1 MDKRYFGTK
10 RQNDSGE
17 ILRDLLNTVP
27 VKKKKKKS
35 VFWEKEGQSGHM
47 QSYVK
52 ELKLL
57 MKDYLLIRMHLFE
70 IG

>member
-27 VKKKKKKS
+27 VKKKKKNQY
-35 VFWEKEGQSGHM
+35 FEKKK
-47 QSYVK
+47 VK
-52 ELKLL
+52 VDICRV
-57 MKDYLLIRMHLFE
+57 M
-70 IG
+70 

>member
-27 VKKKKKKS
+27 VKKKKKFSILRKRRS
-35 VFWEKEGQSGHM
+35 KWTHAELCER
-47 QSYVK
+47 VK
-52 ELKLL
+52 AIDERLFAD
-57 MKDYLLIRMHLFE
+57 KDAFI
-70 IG
+70 